1 MMTENSFYAK
11 ISSRLLGKEYPA
23 MKLWMRKTLV
33 VLFTITT
40 FGLIS
45 PPQALMSDKQAEI
58 SLSRQENG
66 SPVEILSSIETKTP
80 PDLSSFED
88 YKSSLLEEAENQ
100 SFIKFGTKISPVIE
114 DHYRLV
120 ILPKIEKQIMKIVEE
135 RSDYDAFQSIAITDN
150 PDPGRK
156 EKIFNVYNMKTGE
169 DILKFHVRLD
179 QPPKEG
185 YWFNF
190 HYHLADDSFQA
201 HYELG
206 SIYWDRNTPPKWMSH

>member
-80 PDLSSFED
+80 PDLSSFEY
-88 YKSSLLEEAENQ
+88 YKSSLLEEVENQ

-135 RSDYDAFQSIAITDN
+135 RSDHDAFQSIAITDN

-190 HYHLADDSFQA
+190 HYHLADDSFQT